1 MTIAFVPAPD
11 VTAIL
16 HILLDVYER
25 RNGALQRA
33 VRVSLNDVAAT
44 LPGYY
49 SQVDPI
55 PRTTANEQLEELG
68 KRNLVHLA
76 WQPGQTGHL
85 LDTVTLEPE
94 RVEQLYVLIGRE
106 PLAERRQRLR
116 TLLLGDRFRFD
127 GWRKRAVDHC
137 LSQLKAGKSPTPFD
151 LDDDGWNR
159 DLLAALLALPDDAL
173 KMGVKEE
180 ISYRVF
186 SVRVYNDSKRFG
198 ALKGAVARMARRHQT
213 QWRALS
219 NQEVLREL
227 GLVTNPSHLYLH
239 GPWRL
244 VDAYGQVMSLS
255 EFYPSVGIP
264 TALAARVKQVRA
276 NADRVVCVENV
287 TPFYELVHHEN
298 GNENGNES
306 GKGNGNRGQGL
317 AALCIW
323 GNPSPASRHLLR
335 CLARD
340 LPSDIPLFL
349 WADIDYGGL
358 SILAQLRERVS
369 PRFLPYRM
377 DRDTLDAHAHWAHPL
392 SPVDERYLVH
402 LRRHPALADVTSL
415 IDYMLLKGIKLEQEA
430 VTLS

>member
-1 MTIAFVPAPD
+1 MAICFVPTPD

-16 HILLDVYER
+16 HILLDGYER
-25 RNGALQRA
+25 RSGALRRA
-33 VRVSLNDVAAT
+33 VRVNLDDVAAT

-49 SQVDPI
+49 NQTDPV
-55 PRTTANEQLEELG
+55 PRTTANEQLEELE
-68 KRNLVHLA
+68 RHNLVHLA
-76 WQPGQTGHL
+76 WQPGQVGHL

-94 RVEQLYVLIGRE
+94 RIEQLYVLMERE

-137 LSQLKAGKSPTPFD
+137 LNQLKVGKSPTPFD

-159 DLLAALLALPDDAL
+159 DLLAALLTLPDDA
-173 KMGVKEE
+173 KEE
-180 ISYRVF
+180 IPYRVF

-198 ALKGAVARMARRHQT
+198 TLKGAVARLARRHQP

-219 NQEVLREL
+219 NQEALREL
-227 GLVTNPSHLYLH
+227 GLVTNPGHLYLY

-244 VDAYGQVMSLS
+244 VDAHGQVMSLS

-264 TALAARVKQVRA
+264 TALAARVKQVRVEA
-276 NADRVVCVENV
+276 ARVVCVENL
-287 TPFYELVHHEN
+287 TPFYELIRRE
-298 GNENGNES
+298 G
-306 GKGNGNRGQGL
+306 RDL

-335 CLARD
+335 CLAD
-340 LPSDIPLFL
+340 GLPPDVPLLL

-358 SILAQLRERVS
+358 SILAQLRERIS

-377 DRDTLDAHAHWAHPL
+377 DRDTLDTHAHWAHPL
-392 SPVDERYLVH
+392 SSTDERNLAH

-415 IDYMLLKGIKLEQEA
+415 IDHMLLKGVKLEQEA
-430 VTLS
+430 VSSTTRSQVPR